1 MKLKCKHILLSYDK
15 AENSSHERPLGVAV
29 ADAEQLIKDIKTSKI
44 SFPDAAGKHSSCA
57 SGPRR
62 GGELGW
68 FEEETMHP
76 DFANAVKCIPINE
89 LSEPPIT
96 TPWGVHIVL
105 RTG

>member
-1 MKLKCKHILLSYDK
+1 MKIKCKHILLSYEE
-15 AENSSHERPLGVAV
+15 AENSSHDRPLEVAV
-29 ADAEQLIKDIKTSKI
+29 ADANKI
-44 SFPDAAGKHSSCA
+44 IAELRKGVVTWNDAAVKHSACLSHKV
-57 SGPRR
+57 
-62 GGELGW
+62 GGDLGW

-96 TPWGVHIVL
+96 TPWGIHIVL